1 MTKTRIKMQFKDE
14 TGSTRIISIDR
25 PREDITDTDIKNAM
39 EEILASKALST
50 KNGLLV
56 AKVKAFKETVEQTDY
71 QIA

>member
-14 TGSTRIISIDR
+14 SGSTRIITIDR

-39 EEILASKALST
+39 EEILAAKALST

-71 QIA
+71 KIA

>member
-25 PREDITDTDIKNAM
+25 PRDDISDADIKNA
-39 EEILASKALST
+39 IL
-50 KNGLLV
+50 V
-56 AKVKAFKETVEQTDY
+56 EKVKAFKETVEQTDY

>member
-14 TGSTRIISIDR
+14 TGSTRIITIDR

-39 EEILASKALST
+39 KEILASKALST

-56 AKVKAFKETVEQTDY
+56 EKVKAFKETVEQTDY

>member
-25 PREDITDTDIKNAM
+25 PREDITDTDVKKAM

-56 AKVKAFKETVEQTDY
+56 EKVKAFKETVEQTDY

>member
-14 TGSTRIISIDR
+14 TGSTRIITIDK
-25 PREDITDTDIKNAM
+25 PREDITDIDVKKAM

-50 KNGLLV
+50 KNGPLV
-56 AKVKAFKETVEQTDY
+56 EKVKAFKETVEQTDY

>member
-25 PREDITDTDIKNAM
+25 PREDITDTDVKNAM
-39 EEILASKALST
+39 EEILAAKALST

-56 AKVKAFKETVEQTDY
+56 EKVKAFKETVEQTDY
-71 QIA
+71 KIA

>member
-1 MTKTRIKMQFKDE
+1 MTKIRIKMQFKDE
-14 TGSTRIISIDR
+14 TGSTRIITIDR
-25 PREDITDTDIKNAM
+25 PREDITDTDVKNAM

>member
-14 TGSTRIISIDR
+14 TGSTRIITIDR
-25 PREDITDTDIKNAM
+25 PREDITDTDVKSAM

-56 AKVKAFKETVEQTDY
+56 EKVKAFKETVKQTDY